1 MILIVV
7 DFQKDFISGSLA
19 VRGAEKASMN
29 LVNLMWTKKKE
40 ISKVIFTADW
50 HPINHCSFERNGGE
64 WPIHCLQYS
73 DGASIDELLLRNCYY
88 NNTPYEVVT
97 KGEDPNKEEYGAFSF
112 TKPYIPEGEEVVVCG
127 IAGDYCVLHT
137 LENLLYLKPKVF
149 LKGIASIDGGTKLKE
164 FIKEHD
170 LDIFNVADQCN

>member
-1 MILIVV
+1 MVVIVV
-7 DFQKDFISGSLA
+7 DFQKDFVEGSLK
-19 VRGAEKASMN
+19 VEGAEKAYVKLLQFLWSH
-29 LVNLMWTKKKE
+29 KKDINK
-40 ISKVIFTADW
+40 IIFTADW

-64 WPIHCLQYS
+64 WPIHCLQFS
-73 DGASIDELLLRNCYY
+73 EGASISYSLLRNCEY
-88 NNTPYEVVT
+88 NNIPYEVVT
-97 KGEDPNKEEYGAFSF
+97 KGEDPNKEEYGAFS
-112 TKPYIPEGEEVVVCG
+112 TVKPNIPEGEEVVVCG

-170 LDIFNVADQCN
+170 LDIFNVAN

>member
-1 MILIVV
+1 MVLIIV
-7 DFQKDFISGSLA
+7 DFQKDFVSGSLS
-19 VRGAEKASMN
+19 VKGAEKAISN
-29 LVNLMWTKKKE
+29 LLHFMWNKDNK

-73 DGASIDELLLRNCYY
+73 EGASIEELLLRDCYY
-88 NNTPYEVVT
+88 RIIPYEVVT

-112 TKPYIPEGEEVVVCG
+112 TKPDIPDGEEVVVCG

-137 LENLLYLKPKVF
+137 LENLLYL
-149 LKGIASIDGGTKLKE
+149 
-164 FIKEHD
+164 
-170 LDIFNVADQCN
+170 